1 MGSERS
7 EDGKL
12 MANILQATWRKWI
25 GRGKREV
32 QVKPKR
38 APHAARMRQLEI
50 PAFDIAPHDPIM
62 AYFLSTPGAVEV
74 VGAARGREPNG
85 GLLRLLAWQALPG
98 SERAVR
104 RRPATSPP
112 WDSAPAA

>member
-1 MGSERS
+1 MESERS

-50 PAFDIAPHDPIM
+50 PAFDIAPQDPIM
-62 AYFLSTPGAVEV
+62 AHLLSTPG
-74 VGAARGREPNG
+74 G
-85 GLLRLLAWQALPG
+85 GGGGKLKLD
-98 SERAVR
+98 
-104 RRPATSPP
+104 RPALEALKAEGVTLGVPP
-112 WDSAPAA
+112 VR